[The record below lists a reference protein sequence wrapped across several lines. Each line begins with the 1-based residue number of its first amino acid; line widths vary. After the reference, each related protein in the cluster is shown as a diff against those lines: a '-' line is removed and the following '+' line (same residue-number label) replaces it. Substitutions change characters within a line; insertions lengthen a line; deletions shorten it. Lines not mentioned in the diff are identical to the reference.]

1 MSIEARHLGHVY
13 SPGTPFSFQALDDA
27 SVKIPEGKMTAIIG
41 QTGSGK
47 STFVQHL
54 NGLLVPTAG
63 ELEILGR
70 KILPG
75 MKIRD
80 LKELRRQ
87 VGLVFQFPEYQLFE
101 ETIAKDI
108 AFGPKNFGVPEEDA
122 LEQVKRILPVVGLDE
137 TYLDRSPFD
146 LSGGQKRRVAIA
158 GILVLDPEVLV
169 LDEPAAGLDPQ
180 GSREMMELF
189 SDLNRKEGKTVL
201 LVTHD
206 MEHVL
211 KYCDHVIVMDQ
222 GKVAREADVQEFFSH
237 PEWLEAIGIDPPGIV
252 RLQLKLKEKGMDLGD
267 IRLRDADL
275 IQTIRDWKE
284 NHSAVQPEK
293 TANGEVQA

>member
-1 MSIEARHLGHVY
+1 MSIEARNLGHVY
-13 SPGTPFSFQALDDA
+13 SPDTPFAYQALDGA
-27 SVKIPEGKMTAIIG
+27 SVRIPEGKMTAIIG

-63 ELEILGR
+63 ELEVLGR

-75 MKIRD
+75 MKIKD

-101 ETIAKDI
+101 ETIGRDI
-108 AFGPKNFGVPEEDA
+108 AFGPKNFGVSEEDA
-122 LEQVKRILPVVGLDE
+122 LEQVKAVLPVVGLDE
-137 TYLDRSPFD
+137 SYLERSPFD

-180 GSREMMELF
+180 GATEMMELF
-189 SDLNRKEGKTVL
+189 ADLNMKAGKTVL

-222 GKVAREADVQEFFSH
+222 GKVAREADVDEFFSH

-252 RLQLKLKEKGMDLGD
+252 RLQLRLRERGMDLGP
-267 IRLRDADL
+267 IRLRDRDL
-275 IQTIRDWKE
+275 IEAVRDWKKDHDTGTQQE
-284 NHSAVQPEK
+284 TEMTGK
-293 TANGEVQA
+293 

>member
-1 MSIEARHLGHVY
+1 MSIEARKLTHIY
-13 SPGTPFSFQALDDA
+13 SEGTPFAYKALDEA
-27 SVKIPEGKMTAIIG
+27 NITIPEGKMTAIIG

-63 ELEILGR
+63 ELEVSGHT
-70 KILPG
+70 ILPN
-75 MKIRD
+75 MKIKD
-80 LKELRRQ
+80 LKRLRKQ

-101 ETIAKDI
+101 ETIEKDI
-108 AFGPKNFGVPEEDA
+108 AFGPKNFGA
-122 LEQVKRILPVVGLDE
+122 SEQEAADMVRKVLPVVGLDE
-137 TYLDRSPFD
+137 SYLERSPFD

-158 GILVLDPEVLV
+158 GILVLDPKVLV

-180 GSREMMELF
+180 GAAEMMNLF
-189 SDLNRKEGKTVL
+189 ADLNKKAGKTVI
-201 LVTHD
+201 LVSHD

-222 GKVAREADVQEFFSH
+222 GKVAREADVSEFFSH

-252 RLQLKLKEKGMDLGD
+252 RLQRELAENGLKLDRVYLDEQELA
-267 IRLRDADL
+267 DA
-275 IQTIRDWKE
+275 IVR
-284 NHSAVQPEK
+284 
-293 TANGEVQA
+293 EVSHE

>member
-1 MSIEARHLGHVY
+1 MSIEARNLGHVY
-13 SPGTPFSFQALDDA
+13 SPDTPFAYQALDGA
-27 SVKIPEGKMTAIIG
+27 SVRIPEGKMTAIIG

-63 ELEILGR
+63 ELEVLGR

-75 MKIRD
+75 MKIKD

-101 ETIAKDI
+101 ETIGRDI
-108 AFGPKNFGVPEEDA
+108 AFGPKNFGISEEDA
-122 LEQVKRILPVVGLDE
+122 LEQVKAVLPVVGLDE
-137 TYLDRSPFD
+137 SYLERSPFD

-180 GSREMMELF
+180 GATEMMELF
-189 SDLNRKEGKTVL
+189 ADLNIKAGKTVL

-222 GKVAREADVQEFFSH
+222 GKVAREADVDEFFSH

-252 RLQLKLKEKGMDLGD
+252 RLQLRLRERGMDLGP
-267 IRLRDADL
+267 IRLRDRDL
-275 IQTIRDWKE
+275 IEAVRDWKKDHDTGKQQE
-284 NHSAVQPEK
+284 
-293 TANGEVQA
+293 TEVTGK

>member
-63 ELEILGR
+63 ELEMLGR

-189 SDLNRKEGKTVL
+189 SDLNCKEGKTVL

-275 IQTIRDWKE
+275 IQAIRDWKE

>member
-1 MSIEARHLGHVY
+1 MSIEARNLGHVY
-13 SPGTPFSFQALDDA
+13 SPDTPFAYQALDGA
-27 SVKIPEGKMTAIIG
+27 SVRIPEGKMTAIIG

-63 ELEILGR
+63 ELEVLGS

-75 MKIRD
+75 MKIKD

-101 ETIAKDI
+101 ETIGRDI
-108 AFGPKNFGVPEEDA
+108 AFGPKNFGVSEEDA
-122 LEQVKRILPVVGLDE
+122 LEQVKAVLPVVGLDE
-137 TYLDRSPFD
+137 SYLERSPFD

-180 GSREMMELF
+180 GATEMMELF
-189 SDLNRKEGKTVL
+189 ADLNIKAGKTVL

-222 GKVAREADVQEFFSH
+222 GKVAREADVDEFFSH

-252 RLQLKLKEKGMDLGD
+252 RLQLRLRERGMDLGP
-267 IRLRDADL
+267 IRLRDRDL
-275 IQTIRDWKE
+275 IEAVRDWKKDHDTGTQQE
-284 NHSAVQPEK
+284 
-293 TANGEVQA
+293 TEVTGK

>member
-1 MSIEARHLGHVY
+1 MSIEARNLGHVY
-13 SPGTPFSFQALDDA
+13 SPDTPFAYQALDGA
-27 SVKIPEGKMTAIIG
+27 SVRIPEGKMTAIIG

-63 ELEILGR
+63 ELEVLGR

-75 MKIRD
+75 MKIKD

-101 ETIAKDI
+101 ETIGRDI
-108 AFGPKNFGVPEEDA
+108 AFGPKNFGVSEEDA
-122 LEQVKRILPVVGLDE
+122 LEQVKAVLPVVGLDE
-137 TYLDRSPFD
+137 SYLERSPFD

-180 GSREMMELF
+180 GATEMMELF
-189 SDLNRKEGKTVL
+189 ADLNIKAGKTVL

-222 GKVAREADVQEFFSH
+222 GKVAREADVDEFFSH

-252 RLQLKLKEKGMDLGD
+252 RLQLRLRERGMGLGP
-267 IRLRDADL
+267 IRLRDRDL
-275 IQTIRDWKE
+275 IEAVRDWKKDHDTGTQQE
-284 NHSAVQPEK
+284 
-293 TANGEVQA
+293 TEVTGK

>member
-1 MSIEARHLGHVY
+1 MSIEARNLGHVY
-13 SPGTPFSFQALDDA
+13 SPDTPFAYQALDGA
-27 SVKIPEGKMTAIIG
+27 SVRIPEGKMTAIIG

-63 ELEILGR
+63 ELEVLGR

-75 MKIRD
+75 MKIKD

-101 ETIAKDI
+101 ETIGRDI
-108 AFGPKNFGVPEEDA
+108 AFGPKNFGISEEDA
-122 LEQVKRILPVVGLDE
+122 LEQVKAVLPVVGLDE
-137 TYLDRSPFD
+137 SYLERSPFD

-180 GSREMMELF
+180 GATEMMELF
-189 SDLNRKEGKTVL
+189 ADLNIKAGKTVL

-222 GKVAREADVQEFFSH
+222 GKVAREADVDEFFSH

-252 RLQLKLKEKGMDLGD
+252 RLQLRLRERGMDLGP
-267 IRLRDADL
+267 IRLRDRDL
-275 IQTIRDWKE
+275 IEAVRDWKKD
-284 NHSAVQPEK
+284 HDTGTQQD
-293 TANGEVQA
+293 TEVTGK